1 MIDFIA
7 SKTKEIMYNCCEKY
21 AAKNKLSLDNVQLNL
36 AFKFVEAEDGLQ
48 VADTY
53 FMCQDYQKKEEY
65 DIMKVLNVTIDFLGY
80 SNLAP
85 PFIVKSL
92 LRYSEK
98 YNILLENISIMCVPS
113 NYVNEKGKTK
123 KEVNLYLYNGN
134 DYVPTTYEDEQGNE
148 EQGIGFADLFRAE
161 DFEMPTS

>member
-1 MIDFIA
+1 MVEFIA

-21 AAKNKLSLDNVQLNL
+21 AAKNKLSLDEVQLSL
-36 AFKFVEAEDGLQ
+36 ALKFVEMEDGLQ
-48 VADTY
+48 VSDTY

-80 SNLAP
+80 SKLAP
-85 PFIVKSL
+85 PFIIKSL
-92 LRYSEK
+92 MRYAEQ
-98 YNILLENISIMCVPS
+98 YNTENISIMCIPS
-113 NYVNEKGKTK
+113 NYRNEKGKIK

-134 DYVPTTYEDEQGNE
+134 DYIPTTYEDEQGNE

-161 DFEMPTS
+161 DFEMPSK

>member
-21 AAKNKLSLDNVQLNL
+21 AAKNKLSLDEVQLNL
-36 AFKFVEAEDGLQ
+36 ALKFVETEDEVQ
-48 VADTY
+48 VAETY

-80 SNLAP
+80 SKLAP
-85 PFIVKSL
+85 PFIIKSL
-92 LRYSEK
+92 MRYAEQ
-98 YNILLENISIMCVPS
+98 YNTENISIMCIPS
-113 NYVNEKGKTK
+113 NYRNEKGKIK
-123 KEVNLYLYNGN
+123 KEVNLYLYKGN
-134 DYVPTTYEDEQGNE
+134 DYIPTTYEDEQGNE

-161 DFEMPTS
+161 DFEMPTN